1 MVCPLGQLNDSDI
14 FQIPQRNLLLD
25 FLCIFNGLVK
35 IVNLSALCAYECLIF
50 QNWEDVNDFV
60 IVDLSFRMIIIA
72 IFIYQ
77 KDFSCIKPYVDW
89 LMIQEKLFNLNRP

>member
-25 FLCIFNGLVK
+25 FLSVFNGLVK

-50 QNWEDVNDFV
+50 QNWEDVNDVFF
-60 IVDLSFRMIIIA
+60 VDLSF
-72 IFIYQ
+72 
-77 KDFSCIKPYVDW
+77 
-89 LMIQEKLFNLNRP
+89 